1 MMKKENAII
10 KLLRRQTV
18 LSLLAYFLIFCL
30 IILLSSPAKAKAGG
44 DLVNNG
50 GGIAEKNIVFAYQKM
65 DSFLNLCLKSD
76 SCRVD
81 DEQKLILQ
89 QILSGLSAERQNKNQ
104 VQFVSEKNNPGFFI
118 LDGEV
123 KVAKTGH
130 TPGSS
135 IFVNTDLIYTKNEM
149 GYYIP
154 MSVPEAAALLIH
166 ELGHHYGE
174 YSHTDLDLLGVRV
187 AMLLQQKTYTTPL
200 LPWTQQ
206 ISAVV
211 INPDLENS
219 FPNILLYIDD
229 QVVDVS
235 EKYKEI
241 ASCPKFTIPIPILPI
256 PDIPVA
262 GKTPAGSLVHNVHW
276 RKTAFSGASATLS
289 IEADISHKCKKSDK
303 EEVRSQ
309 DFRLTLDFMINQ
321 NADGKWTLNQE
332 SVKLEQRKDA
342 WWKIIR
348 FSTRN

>member
-187 AMLLQQKTYTTPL
+187 AILLQQKTYTTPL
-200 LPWTQQ
+200 LPWKR
-206 ISAVV
+206 A
-211 INPDLENS
+211 P
-219 FPNILLYIDD
+219 
-229 QVVDVS
+229 
-235 EKYKEI
+235 
-241 ASCPKFTIPIPILPI
+241 LPR
-256 PDIPVA
+256 A
-262 GKTPAGSLVHNVHW
+262 
-276 RKTAFSGASATLS
+276 
-289 IEADISHKCKKSDK
+289 
-303 EEVRSQ
+303 
-309 DFRLTLDFMINQ
+309 RLT
-321 NADGKWTLNQE
+321 AT
-332 SVKLEQRKDA
+332 
-342 WWKIIR
+342 
-348 FSTRN
+348 